1 MTTIEELLTAKGE
14 RTPMRQPWPKRC
26 FAVIPA
32 VIILSG
38 LVHVATGED
47 TERENLSLSNPFF
60 AFDNGTGHGQLAPEK
75 QAQML
80 ADLGYDG
87 IGYTGTAGIPQML
100 DALDKHNLKMFSIYV
115 GAVLGPDGPSC
126 DPGLQQAVRALKGRG
141 TIIWLTIRGQA
152 ADADQQAI
160 RVAREVADLAGQS
173 GLRVA
178 LYPHYG
184 FYVDRVETAVH
195 VAEKADRDNL
205 GASFNLCHFLRV
217 GDAKNLDQ
225 RLRQAMPHMML
236 VSINGSD
243 HEGNWDRLIQT
254 LDRGDYDVFGILTR
268 LRQFGYEGPVGLQCY
283 QVPGD
288 RRENLKRSIDAWN
301 GFVKRMGDE

>member
-1 MTTIEELLTAKGE
+1 
-14 RTPMRQPWPKRC
+14 MRQPLPIRC
-26 FAVIPA
+26 FVVISI
-32 VIILSG
+32 VIVLSG
-38 LVHVATGED
+38 LVHVASGDD
-47 TERENLSLSNPFF
+47 TEREKLSLSNPFF
-60 AFDNGTGHGQLAPEK
+60 AFDNGTGHGQLEPEK
-75 QAQML
+75 QARML

-100 DALDKHNLKMFSIYV
+100 NALDKHGLKMFSIYV
-115 GAVLGPDGPSC
+115 GAILGPDGPSC
-126 DPGLQQAVRALKGRG
+126 DPGLQQAVQALKGRD

-152 ADADQQAI
+152 ADAEQQAI
-160 RVAREVADLAGQS
+160 CVAREVADLAGQS

-184 FYVDRVETAVH
+184 FYVGRVEAAVH

-205 GASFNLCHFLRV
+205 GASFNLCHFLRI

-236 VSINGSD
+236 VSINGAD
-243 HEGNWDRLIQT
+243 HEGNWNRLIQT
-254 LDRGDYDVFGILTR
+254 LDRGDYDVYGVLTKLRR
-268 LRQFGYEGPVGLQCY
+268 LGYDGPVGLQCY
-283 QVPGD
+283 QVSGD